1 MNRPV
6 TKSFV
11 RLQGTIQAFT
21 EAEILSAIPAD
32 ELARIKAVNP
42 HPFFKAYSICH
53 DGVSKPTLLGD
64 TARPITWM
72 RDAIESIKSVFKKG
86 VKFFAGHGT
95 ENDPLRESLGE
106 VVADYQTEIDG
117 KLHHVV
123 IGYFPNPEKVQ
134 AFDVCSQEAEWTF
147 WDNPTG
153 WIADKMK
160 RLTGIALANSAFEKP
175 AFSGAREMGFVQAFE
190 AGETGDKNKTGEV
203 KKMTTKAEVIQAVRE
218 LDLHP
223 AQIFSLQD
231 LQGDRE
237 FSKLFDEKEAL
248 KKQITEKDDQI
259 KKLGESQ
266 KDVNDR
272 LLKTTAQERI
282 GKLMDDKK
290 ATKEQREFIAKRFPA
305 CKDMTDEGLKAF
317 LDDKL
322 EDYQAIKITDTKKPD
337 VPAQKQDNSGSVEP
351 DYTKAKDNELLKS
364 DM

>member
-1 MNRPV
+1 MNPTV

-11 RLQGTIQAFT
+11 RLQGFVQAFA
-21 EAEILSAIPAD
+21 ENEILAAIPPD
-32 ELARIKAVNP
+32 VLARIKAENP
-42 HPFFKAYSICH
+42 HPFFKAYSVCH

-64 TARPITWM
+64 TARPIQWL
-72 RDAIESIKSVFKKG
+72 RDAVHTVTSAITKG
-86 VKFFAGHGT
+86 VKFFAGHGA
-95 ENDPLRESLGE
+95 ENDPSRESLGE
-106 VVADYQTEIDG
+106 VVASYEKEIDG

-123 IGYFPNPEKVQ
+123 VGYFPKPEKVQ

-147 WDNPTG
+147 WDNPSG
-153 WIADKMK
+153 WIADKIRRM
-160 RLTGIALANSAFEKP
+160 TGIALANSAFEKP

-237 FSKLFDEKEAL
+237 FSKLFDEKEKL
-248 KKQITEKDDQI
+248 IKQITEKDDQI

-305 CKDMTDEGLKAF
+305 CKDMSDEGLKAF

-322 EDYQAIKITDTKKPD
+322 DDYQAIKITDPKKPE
-337 VPAQKQDNSGSVEP
+337 VPAQKDDNSGSVEP